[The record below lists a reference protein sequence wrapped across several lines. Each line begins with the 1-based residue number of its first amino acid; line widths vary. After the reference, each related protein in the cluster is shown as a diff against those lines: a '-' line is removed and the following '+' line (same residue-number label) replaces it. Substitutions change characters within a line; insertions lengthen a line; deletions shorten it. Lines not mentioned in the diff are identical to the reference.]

1 MRKIL
6 LLAALLLLT
15 LNLLAEDP
23 AKEAAASLDNAK
35 DLLGK
40 GEYVQAQDEINF
52 ALAKINEILAEELL
66 KYIPDSP
73 EGFQLVNKEAQNLA
87 AAGAL
92 IGGPNSISATG
103 SYSKGDASLTLTIA
117 VGGMLGKTGGLM
129 GMAAM
134 FGGMNAGG
142 GKTVRVQGYS
152 GNQEFDKGEKTG
164 TLTLQ
169 VGDKITVMVEGDD
182 IESADLLKELAEKI
196 DLTKLQKSF

>member
-6 LLAALLLLT
+6 LLAALLLLA

-23 AKEAAASLDNAK
+23 AKEAIASLENAK
-35 DLLGK
+35 SLLGK

-66 KYIPDSP
+66 KYIPENP
-73 EGFQLVNKEAQNLA
+73 EGFKLENKEAQNLG
-87 AAGAL
+87 AAGAI
-92 IGGPNSISATG
+92 IGGANSISATG
-103 SYSKGDASLTLTIA
+103 SYTKGDASFNLTIA
-117 VGGMLGKTGGLM
+117 VGGVLGKSGGLM

-152 GNQEFDKGEKTG
+152 GNQEYDKGEKTG

-169 VGDKITVMVEGDD
+169 VGDKITVVVEGTD
-182 IESADLLKELAEKI
+182 IDNADLLKQLAEKL